1 MMPEHADCALP
12 KTESGWM
19 GGVQMKEK
27 NTSGPNRE
35 IERWKRELQK
45 IPEPN
50 FGRLEELREKIRK
63 KILLTK
69 EAVEEAAE
77 RIAARF
83 FGKE

>member
-1 MMPEHADCALP
+1 
-12 KTESGWM
+12 
-19 GGVQMKEK
+19 MKEK